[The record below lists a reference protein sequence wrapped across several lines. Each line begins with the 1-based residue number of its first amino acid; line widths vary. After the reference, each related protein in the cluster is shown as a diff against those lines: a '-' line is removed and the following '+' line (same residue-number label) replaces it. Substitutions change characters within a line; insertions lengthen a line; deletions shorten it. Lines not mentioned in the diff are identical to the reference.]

1 MYHSRRTYICYTYV
15 IHDGDDYLLLLQSG
29 RPSSYYV
36 EESGGA
42 TKEVG
47 QTRAGEAPQSAEPGR
62 SCRTISVIFAWR
74 LDSLPYGQ

>member
-1 MYHSRRTYICYTYV
+1 M

-42 TKEVG
+42 TKEAG
-47 QTRAGEAPQSAEPGR
+47 QTRAGEAPQNAEPGR
-62 SCRTISVIFAWR
+62 SSTSVIFDWR
-74 LDSLPYGQ
+74 LDSLPYGQQNAAQRLAQ

>member
-1 MYHSRRTYICYTYV
+1 M
-15 IHDGDDYLLLLQSG
+15 IHDGDNYHLLLQSG

-42 TKEVG
+42 TKEAG

-62 SCRTISVIFAWR
+62 SCRTSTSVIFAWR
-74 LDSLPYGQ
+74 LDRFPYGQQNAAQRLAQ